1 MAIRS
6 VWSGSISFGLVNIP
20 VKLYGAVEE
29 KAIRFNTL
37 HRECG
42 GRISMPKFCTA
53 CDRKLET
60 EEMVKGY
67 PVGDDRFVR
76 LEDEDFKTLPVKTL
90 KAIEVVEFVDARG
103 FDPRVWDKPYFVAP
117 DKAGV
122 KAFALL
128 LHGMEQVGKVA
139 VGRLTMR
146 EREHLCA
153 IRPYE
158 DQVAHHPL
166 LLLQT
171 LLYTDEL
178 RDAEDYWPNL
188 PEASPQELDL
198 AMQLIQ
204 ALESPELDLSKY
216 SDEYREA
223 LELLIEARLNG
234 KVLEATP
241 VLDAKPTDDIL
252 GGLAASIAA
261 AKARKAA

>member
-1 MAIRS
+1 M
-6 VWSGSISFGLVNIP
+6 
-20 VKLYGAVEE
+20 KLYGAVEE
-29 KAIRFNTL
+29 KAIHFNTL

-42 GRISMPKFCTA
+42 GRISMPKVCNNCHQSLA
-53 CDRKLET
+53 A

-67 PVGDDRFVR
+67 PVGDDQYIR

-90 KAIEVVEFVDARG
+90 KVIDVVEFVDASG

-188 PEASPQELDL
+188 PEASPQEIDM
-198 AMQLIQ
+198 AVQLIQ

-216 SDEYREA
+216 SDEYRKA
-223 LELLIEARLNG
+223 LERLIEARQAG
-234 KVLEATP
+234 TVLEALP
-241 VLDAKPTDDIL
+241 VQDTKSTDDIL

-261 AKARKAA
+261 ARARKAA